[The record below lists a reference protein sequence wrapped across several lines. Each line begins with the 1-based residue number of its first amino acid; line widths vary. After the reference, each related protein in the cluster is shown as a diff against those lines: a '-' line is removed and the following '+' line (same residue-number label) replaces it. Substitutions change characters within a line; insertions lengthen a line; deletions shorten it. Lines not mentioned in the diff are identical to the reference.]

1 MTRRLVTLLT
11 VAAAVAAVTVGIAAA
26 QSARGAAGSAQQDI
40 HVVTG
45 PGPVEFL
52 DFGQDGF
59 GLGDRLAAVSQLLDE
74 HGMHRVGT
82 SYLDCWIASPRLQDQ
97 SPLDCTYVLKLR
109 GSDITIQ
116 GIDPHGL
123 SDVFFSV
130 MGGTGQFVGAS
141 GQAELIDSATRT
153 DIIITLHG

>member
-1 MTRRLVTLLT
+1 MTRRLVTLFT

-26 QSARGAAGSAQQDI
+26 QSARGAAGSAQQTI
-40 HVVTG
+40 HVVVG
-45 PGPVEFL
+45 PGPSEFF

-74 HGMHRVGT
+74 HGHRVGT
-82 SYLDCWIASPRLQDQ
+82 SYLDCWVASPRLMDQ

-109 GSDITIQ
+109 GGDITIQ

-130 MGGTGQFVGAS
+130 TGGTGQFAGAS
-141 GQAELIDSATRT
+141 GQAEHIDSATRT
-153 DIIITLHG
+153 DIIITLDG